1 MPLGIADETRNDAI
15 TLTNT
20 SVQVAVGRPRRAIYF
35 RNSSAGVQVITVV
48 PSNIQAAVDGY
59 GIVLKPG
66 EFFMDSSVAGEN
78 DDNGYR
84 CYQGPYQAISTAAG
98 AILSIFER

>member
-1 MPLGIADETRNDAI
+1 VPLGIADETRNDAI
-15 TLTNT
+15 TLSTT

-35 RNSSAGVQVITVV
+35 RNSSTGVQIITVV
-48 PSNIQAAVDGY
+48 PSNVQAAVDGY

-66 EFFMDSSVAGEN
+66 ESFTDSSVAGEN

-84 CYQGPYQAISTAAG
+84 SYQGPYNAISNAAG